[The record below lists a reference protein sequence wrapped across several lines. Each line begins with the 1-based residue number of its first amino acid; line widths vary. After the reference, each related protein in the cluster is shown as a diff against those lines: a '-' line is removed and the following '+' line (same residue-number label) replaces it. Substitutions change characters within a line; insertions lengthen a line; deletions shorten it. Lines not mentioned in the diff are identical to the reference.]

1 MYWFLLGLKEMRRI
15 LLTRLSMLVAV
26 LLTILMGLGVYIFYR
41 STMIESE
48 KKDDGAEEA
57 LGNDKN
63 EKRE

>member
-1 MYWFLLGLKEMRRI
+1 M
-15 LLTRLSMLVAV
+15 TRLSMLVAV